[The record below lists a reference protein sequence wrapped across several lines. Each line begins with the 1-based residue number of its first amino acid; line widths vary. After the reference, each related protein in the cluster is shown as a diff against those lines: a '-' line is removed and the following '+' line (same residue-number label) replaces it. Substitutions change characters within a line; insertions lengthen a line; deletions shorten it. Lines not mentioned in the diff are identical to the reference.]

1 MTQRIIVGDAI
12 EVLQTLDEASIH
24 TCITSPPYYG
34 QRDYNVKGQLGLEAT
49 PEEYVEAL
57 VAVFR
62 EVRRVLRDD
71 GTVWLNLGDSYAG
84 SGRGGNP
91 PSSQFQKQATNA
103 GSITMKDSPI
113 GVFEGIKQKDL
124 IGIPWRVAFALQA
137 DGWYLR
143 NDIIW
148 AKPNCMPESVRD
160 RCTKSHEYIFLLAK
174 SKRYYYDHEAI
185 KEPVSEVSLKRAE
198 YGWDCDRP
206 STKNASM
213 GGEGIHTKKMG
224 TRFVNPSGKNKRDV
238 WTVTA
243 KPFKGAHFATFPPD
257 LIEPCVL
264 AGCPPGG
271 ITLDPFA
278 GSGTVGGVASYHGRR
293 SIMVEL
299 NTEYARMMPKR
310 FKAVGEWMERRD
322 V

>member
-1 MTQRIIVGDAI
+1 MTQRIVVGDAI
-12 EVLQTLDEASIH
+12 EVLQTLDDASIH

-34 QRDYNVKGQLGLEAT
+34 QRDYNVEGQLGLEAT
-49 PEEYVEAL
+49 PEEYVAAL
-57 VAVFR
+57 VTVFR

-84 SGRGGNP
+84 SGKGAWQRTDVQKEVYVPKPGGLEASMSKVPNGL
-91 PSSQFQKQATNA
+91 KA
-103 GSITMKDSPI
+103 
-113 GVFEGIKQKDL
+113 KDL

-160 RCTKSHEYIFLLAK
+160 RCTKSHEHIFLLAK
-174 SKRYYYDHEAI
+174 SKRYYYDNEAI

-243 KPFKGAHFATFPPD
+243 KPFKGSHFATFPPD

-264 AGCPPGG
+264 AGSPSSG
-271 ITLDPFA
+271 TVLDPFA
-278 GSGTVGGVASYHGRR
+278 GSGTVGGVAAYHGRR

-322 V
+322 A

>member
-12 EVLQTLDEASIH
+12 EVLQTLDDASIH

-34 QRDYNVKGQLGLEAT
+34 QRDYNVEGQLGLEAT
-49 PEEYVEAL
+49 PEEYVAAL
-57 VAVFR
+57 VTVFR

-91 PSSQFQKQATNA
+91 ASSQFQKQATNV
-103 GSITMKDSPI
+103 GSITMKGSPI

-160 RCTKSHEYIFLLAK
+160 RCTKSHEHIFLLAK
-174 SKRYYYDHEAI
+174 SKRYYYDNEAI

-243 KPFKGAHFATFPPD
+243 KPFKGSHFATFPPD
-257 LIEPCVL
+257 LIEPCIL
-264 AGCPPGG
+264 AGSPSSG
-271 ITLDPFA
+271 TVLDPFA
-278 GSGTVGGVASYHGRR
+278 GSGTVGGVAAYHGRR

-322 V
+322 A